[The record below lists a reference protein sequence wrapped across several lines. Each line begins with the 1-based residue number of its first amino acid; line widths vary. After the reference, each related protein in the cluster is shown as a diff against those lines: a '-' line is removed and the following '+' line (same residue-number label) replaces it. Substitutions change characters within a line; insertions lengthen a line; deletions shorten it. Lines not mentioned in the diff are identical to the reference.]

1 VSQPIRLLIVDD
13 HGIVRQ
19 GLRSILELEPGIE
32 VVGEAADGNAA
43 LRMIDELRPDIV
55 LLDLSLGGGN
65 TAEGLGTC
73 QAISSRYP
81 QTGVI
86 VLTTFLEEHLVLQA
100 IRSGAKGYVLKDVDA
115 VDLVRSVRAVKR
127 GESALDA
134 RSAMLVMKNL
144 SAVTTP
150 SPTTSGTL
158 TEREVEVIRLLA
170 QGHSN
175 RAIGERI
182 AVSESTVKFHVRN
195 IMRKLNVHHRTEIV
209 YTAGKLGIV

>member
-1 VSQPIRLLIVDD
+1 MSQAIRLLIVDD

-19 GLRSILELEPGIE
+19 GLRSILELEPGIV
-32 VVGEAADGNAA
+32 VVGEAADSATA
-43 LRMIDELRPDIV
+43 LRKIDELRPDIV

-65 TAEGLGTC
+65 TAEGLGAC
-73 QAISSRYP
+73 QAITTRYP
-81 QTGVI
+81 QIGVI

-134 RSAMLVMKNL
+134 RSATLVMKNL
-144 SAVTTP
+144 SGAGP
-150 SPTTSGTL
+150 PAPAPATL
-158 TEREVEVIRLLA
+158 TEREIEVIRLLA

-195 IMRKLNVHHRTEIV
+195 IMRKLEVHHRTEIV
-209 YTAGKLGIV
+209 YMAGKLGLV